1 MPHKSISIS
10 TDAIVRIIV
19 ILLLI
24 GFLYLIKDVL
34 ALLFIAVILSSA
46 FGPFIDWLQ
55 EKKIPRGVGII
66 GVYLIFFFVVGGA
79 IYLLI
84 DPITLQIKDLA
95 RAFPDFYDKISSGL
109 QYLQKVDSQEAAK
122 TLSTSL
128 SDLTK
133 SLSQASSSIYNLVTS
148 IFGGVVSFFV
158 LLVITF
164 YLTVEKNSLKNFVQS
179 IVPFHHQKY
188 AADLITKI
196 QHRMGFWLRGQL
208 ILSFIIF
215 LLIYLGLSLLG
226 IKYALILAL
235 LAGIFEIVP
244 FLGPLIAAIPGIFF
258 AFAQSPAKAIAVI
271 VLYIVV
277 QQIENNFIVPKVMG
291 KSTGLNPLVVILSIL
306 IGMRIAGVVG
316 ALVAVP
322 IAAAAAVYVETLHN
336 KSKATK

>member
-244 FLGPLIAAIPGIFF
+244 FLGPLIAAITGIFF

-277 QQIENNFIVPKVMG
+277 QQIENNIIVPKVMG